1 MDGFDLMF
9 ALDSNVFGDVLQ
21 NRGQVAQHLRQ
32 VPRGSLYVPSVV
44 VYELRYGMA
53 KHALGER
60 RQAALE
66 TLLAM
71 CQVLPLDARAAQTA
85 AQMRVA
91 LEALGTTVGEKDLLI
106 AATAQ
111 VHGCT
116 MVSRNTREF
125 SRIAD
130 LALQDWF

>member
-1 MDGFDLMF
+1 VDGASLKF

-21 NRGQVAQHLRQ
+21 NRGQVAQRLRQ
-32 VPRGSLYVPSVV
+32 VPRADLYVPSVV

-53 KHALGER
+53 KHAIGER
-60 RQAALE
+60 RREALE
-66 TLLAM
+66 KLLAL
-71 CQVLPLDARAAQTA
+71 CQVLPLDAQAAQSA

-91 LEALGTTVGEKDLLI
+91 LEALGTPIGEKDLLI

-111 VHGCT
+111 MHGCT
-116 MVSRNTREF
+116 LVSRNTREF
-125 SRIAD
+125 ARIAD